1 MNNAQDILMAFV
13 AAFDRHDPDGI
24 VELYAPGA
32 ASYWPD
38 TAEGIDV
45 AAVRVTYA
53 CWFSAMPDARMQ
65 VRSGVADGQKAVAE
79 VVITGTNTGPLALTD
94 VDRAV
99 LATPAEAL
107 PPTGRTLT
115 RPIAFAINIA
125 DGLVAAERVYFSP
138 LALPLQLGLLT
149 PAPADNGLGVSG
161 STG

>member
-65 VRSGVADGQKAVAE
+65 VRSGVADGQKQW
-79 VVITGTNTGPLALTD
+79 P
-94 VDRAV
+94 R
-99 LATPAEAL
+99 
-107 PPTGRTLT
+107 
-115 RPIAFAINIA
+115 
-125 DGLVAAERVYFSP
+125 
-138 LALPLQLGLLT
+138 
-149 PAPADNGLGVSG
+149 
-161 STG
+161 